1 MMILDKK
8 KLLKILMLMIVLLL
22 PFSVNSTD
30 SDLASKYLT
39 DSTVGF
45 YQTNTCEFSFANFAI
60 NNLGNQKIIIK
71 KLCKLEADT
80 LDFYDYKK
88 TIEKYT
94 KEDGF
99 ENN

>member
-1 MMILDKK
+1 MKHKEIPISKFRNKFEYRMSKLSDEKLEQFQK
-8 KLLKILMLMIVLLL
+8 KL
-22 PFSVNSTD
+22 
-30 SDLASKYLT
+30 
-39 DSTVGF
+39 
-45 YQTNTCEFSFANFAI
+45 
-60 NNLGNQKIIIK
+60 IK
-71 KLCKLEADT
+71 QICKLEADT

>member
-1 MMILDKK
+1 MSKLSDEKLEQFQK
-8 KLLKILMLMIVLLL
+8 KLIQQI
-22 PFSVNSTD
+22 
-30 SDLASKYLT
+30 
-39 DSTVGF
+39 
-45 YQTNTCEFSFANFAI
+45 
-60 NNLGNQKIIIK
+60 
-71 KLCKLEADT
+71 CKLEADT

>member
-1 MMILDKK
+1 MKHKEIPISKFRDKLEYK
-8 KLLKILMLMIVLLL
+8 MSKL
-22 PFSVNSTD
+22 
-30 SDLASKYLT
+30 SDEKLEKL
-39 DSTVGF
+39 
-45 YQTNTCEFSFANFAI
+45 
-60 NNLGNQKIIIK
+60 QKIIIK

-99 ENN
+99 ENS

>member
-1 MMILDKK
+1 MKHKEIPISEFRDKFEYKMSKLSDDKLK
-8 KLLKILMLMIVLLL
+8 KL
-22 PFSVNSTD
+22 
-30 SDLASKYLT
+30 
-39 DSTVGF
+39 
-45 YQTNTCEFSFANFAI
+45 
-60 NNLGNQKIIIK
+60 QKIIIK

>member
-1 MMILDKK
+1 MKHKEIPISGFRDKFEYK
-8 KLLKILMLMIVLLL
+8 MSKL
-22 PFSVNSTD
+22 
-30 SDLASKYLT
+30 SDEKLERL
-39 DSTVGF
+39 
-45 YQTNTCEFSFANFAI
+45 
-60 NNLGNQKIIIK
+60 QKIIIK
-71 KLCKLEADT
+71 KLVKLEADT

>member
-1 MMILDKK
+1 MKNNKVPIFKFRNK
-8 KLLKILMLMIVLLL
+8 FEYKISKL
-22 PFSVNSTD
+22 
-30 SDLASKYLT
+30 SDEKLEQL
-39 DSTVGF
+39 
-45 YQTNTCEFSFANFAI
+45 
-60 NNLGNQKIIIK
+60 QKRIIK
-71 KLCKLEADT
+71 KICKLEADT

>member
-1 MMILDKK
+1 MKHKEIPISEFRDKFEYK
-8 KLLKILMLMIVLLL
+8 MSKLSDEKLKIL
-22 PFSVNSTD
+22 
-30 SDLASKYLT
+30 
-39 DSTVGF
+39 
-45 YQTNTCEFSFANFAI
+45 
-60 NNLGNQKIIIK
+60 QKIIIK

-88 TIEKYT
+88 TIKKYT